1 MNHTIQPFSTLDA
14 VPNVIAFG
22 VVIGVITFVTVYAT
36 QANWRLTAPGRALMY
51 WAIAFGVLVAMN
63 TIHLWTGRYPGIEF
77 VRIAVY
83 SFLFFA
89 VWRLVYTLVHILIR
103 DGNDPK
109 QITVQTFFERKHKE
123 H

>member
-1 MNHTIQPFSTLDA
+1 MNHTIQPFSALDA
-14 VPNVIAFG
+14 VPNLIAFG
-22 VVIGVITFVTVYAT
+22 VVIGVITFVTIYST
-36 QANWRLTAPGRALMY
+36 FANWRLTAPGRALMY

-83 SFLFFA
+83 SFLLLA
-89 VWRLVYTLVHILIR
+89 VWRLVYTLVRILWQ
-103 DGNDPK
+103 DDTTAK

-123 H
+123 Q